1 MSPAL
6 ATPAA
11 AIDLTPCKVRYLI
24 NSKMIFLQRLREN
37 RALRL
42 GIILMMVPLS
52 GASIDIYV
60 PSLPAITNDFG
71 VSVQL
76 VQWTIPSYLIGYSL
90 AELFYG
96 ALSDAWGRRRLLLAA
111 LALYTAASLLASFAS
126 TVSILI
132 ILRFVQGLG
141 VAGPGVLARAIASD
155 TVDADRLPTVT
166 NYITLAWALGP
177 ILAPMIGGYLQHILG
192 WRAVFYFLAIYG
204 CLALLLVSFLLP
216 ETNPHRHQ
224 LKVRTLLDDCK
235 TVLASSVFLGCTS
248 VLSIIY
254 AYLVLFNVVGPFLI
268 QVVLHQSAIV
278 FGRIALC
285 LGIAWFLGTLANRFL
300 TGSFPKLPL
309 MEIGTGVTLCGA
321 LLMGWFAIWEGVS
334 VPHLVIPTAVIFFS
348 GSITFTQCFGR
359 CMQLFPTLAGTASA
373 LMGTLFIAGSAFAG
387 FLGSFLET
395 QTALPLS
402 MAFIALT
409 LLSAFLQRFMH
420 LSTNAPHSGEG
431 ARALDSGA

>member
-1 MSPAL
+1 
-6 ATPAA
+6 
-11 AIDLTPCKVRYLI
+11 
-24 NSKMIFLQRLREN
+24 MIFLQRLREN

-60 PSLPAITNDFG
+60 PSLPAITNHFG
-71 VSVQL
+71 VPVQL

-90 AELFYG
+90 AQLFCG

-111 LALYTAASLLASFAS
+111 LALYTAASLLASFSS

-155 TVDADRLPTVT
+155 TVEADRLPTVT

-177 ILAPMIGGYLQHILG
+177 ILAPMIGGYLQHIFG
-192 WRAVFYFLAIYG
+192 WRAVFYFLTIYG
-204 CLALLLVSFLLP
+204 CLALLLVYFLLP

-224 LKVRTLLDDCK
+224 LKVRTLLDHCK
-235 TVLASSVFLGCTS
+235 TVLASPVFLGCTS

-254 AYLVLFNVVGPFLI
+254 AYLILFNVVGPFLI

-300 TGSFPKLPL
+300 AGSFPKLPL
-309 MEIGTGVTLCGA
+309 MEIGTAVTLCGS

-359 CMQLFPTLAGTASA
+359 CMQLFPKLAGTASA

-395 QTALPLS
+395 ETALPLS

-420 LSTNAPHSGEG
+420 LSRNAPRSGEG
-431 ARALDSGA
+431 AGALDSGA

>member
-1 MSPAL
+1 
-6 ATPAA
+6 
-11 AIDLTPCKVRYLI
+11 
-24 NSKMIFLQRLREN
+24 MIFLQRLRDN
-37 RALRL
+37 RALGL

-60 PSLPAITNDFG
+60 PSLPAITNHFG
-71 VSVQL
+71 VSVQF

-90 AELFYG
+90 AQLFCG
-96 ALSDAWGRRRLLLAA
+96 ALSDAWGRRSLLLAA
-111 LALYTAASLLASFAS
+111 LALYTAASLLASVSS
-126 TVSILI
+126 TVSALI
-132 ILRFVQGLG
+132 FLRFVQGLG

-155 TVDADRLPTVT
+155 TVEADRLPTVT

-177 ILAPMIGGYLQHILG
+177 ILAPMIGGYLQHIFG
-192 WRAVFYFLAIYG
+192 WRAVFYFLTIYG
-204 CLALLLVSFLLP
+204 CLALLLVYFLLP

-224 LKVRTLLDDCK
+224 LKVRTLPDHYK
-235 TVLASSVFLGCTS
+235 TVLASPIFLGCTS

-254 AYLVLFNVVGPFLI
+254 AYLILFNVVGPFLI

-285 LGIAWFLGTLANRFL
+285 LGTAWFLGTLANRFL
-300 TGSFPKLPL
+300 AGSFPKLPL
-309 MEIGTGVTLCGA
+309 MEIGTVVTLCGS
-321 LLMGWFAIWEGVS
+321 LLMGWFAIWKGVS
-334 VPHLVIPTAVIFFS
+334 VPHLVIPTALIFFS

-359 CMQLFPTLAGTASA
+359 CMQLFPKLAGTASA

-402 MAFIALT
+402 MAFIVLA

-420 LSTNAPHSGEG
+420 LSRNTPRSGEG
-431 ARALDSGA
+431 ADALDKRA

>member
-1 MSPAL
+1 
-6 ATPAA
+6 
-11 AIDLTPCKVRYLI
+11 
-24 NSKMIFLQRLREN
+24 MIFLQRLREN

-60 PSLPAITNDFG
+60 PSLPAITNHFG

-90 AELFYG
+90 AQLFCG

-111 LALYTAASLLASFAS
+111 LALYTAASLLASFSS

-155 TVDADRLPTVT
+155 TVEADRLPTVT

-177 ILAPMIGGYLQHILG
+177 IIAPMIGGYLQHIFG
-192 WRAVFYFLAIYG
+192 WRSVFYFLTIYG
-204 CLALLLVSFLLP
+204 CLAFLLVYSLLP

-224 LKVRTLLDDCK
+224 LKVRTLLDHYK
-235 TVLASSVFLGCTS
+235 TVLASPVFLGCTS

-254 AYLVLFNVVGPFLI
+254 AYLILFNVVGPFLI

-300 TGSFPKLPL
+300 AGSFPKLPL
-309 MEIGTGVTLCGA
+309 MEIGTAVTLCGS
-321 LLMGWFAIWEGVS
+321 LLMGWFAILEGVS
-334 VPHLVIPTAVIFFS
+334 VPHLVIPSAVIFFS
-348 GSITFTQCFGR
+348 GSITFTQCFGG
-359 CMQLFPTLAGTASA
+359 CMQLFPKLAGTASA

-395 QTALPLS
+395 ETALPLS

-409 LLSAFLQRFMH
+409 LLSAFLQRFLH
-420 LSTNAPHSGEG
+420 LSRKARRSGEG
-431 ARALDSGA
+431 AGALDSGA

>member
-1 MSPAL
+1 
-6 ATPAA
+6 
-11 AIDLTPCKVRYLI
+11 
-24 NSKMIFLQRLREN
+24 
-37 RALRL
+37 
-42 GIILMMVPLS
+42 MMVPLS

-60 PSLPAITNDFG
+60 PSLPAITNHFG
-71 VSVQL
+71 VPVQL

-90 AELFYG
+90 AQLFCG

-111 LALYTAASLLASFAS
+111 LALYTAASLLASFSS

-155 TVDADRLPTVT
+155 TVEADRLPTVT

-177 ILAPMIGGYLQHILG
+177 ILAPMIGGYLQHIFG
-192 WRAVFYFLAIYG
+192 WRAVFYFLTIYG
-204 CLALLLVSFLLP
+204 CLALLLVYFLLP

-224 LKVRTLLDDCK
+224 LKVRTLLDHCK
-235 TVLASSVFLGCTS
+235 TVLASPVFLGCTS

-254 AYLVLFNVVGPFLI
+254 AYLILFNVVGPFLI

-300 TGSFPKLPL
+300 AGSFPKLPL
-309 MEIGTGVTLCGA
+309 MEIGTAVTLCGS

-359 CMQLFPTLAGTASA
+359 CMQLFPKLAGTASA

-395 QTALPLS
+395 ETALPLS

-409 LLSAFLQRFMH
+409 LLSAFLQGFMH
-420 LSTNAPHSGEG
+420 LSRNAPRSGEG
-431 ARALDSGA
+431 AGALDSGA

>member
-1 MSPAL
+1 
-6 ATPAA
+6 
-11 AIDLTPCKVRYLI
+11 
-24 NSKMIFLQRLREN
+24 
-37 RALRL
+37 
-42 GIILMMVPLS
+42 MMVPLS

-60 PSLPAITNDFG
+60 PSLPAITNHFG

-76 VQWTIPSYLIGYSL
+76 VQWTIPSYLLGYSL
-90 AELFYG
+90 AQLFCG
-96 ALSDAWGRRRLLLAA
+96 ALSDAWGRRGLLLAA
-111 LALYTAASLLASFAS
+111 LALYTAASLLASFSS
-126 TVSILI
+126 TVWTLI

-155 TVDADRLPTVT
+155 TVEADRLPTVT

-177 ILAPMIGGYLQHILG
+177 ILAPMIGGYLQHIFG
-192 WRAVFYFLAIYG
+192 WRAVFYFLTIYG
-204 CLALLLVSFLLP
+204 CLALLLVYFLLP

-224 LKVRTLLDDCK
+224 LKVRTLLDYYK
-235 TVLASSVFLGCTS
+235 TVLASQIFLGCTS

-300 TGSFPKLPL
+300 AGSFPKLPL
-309 MEIGTGVTLCGA
+309 MEIGTAVTLCGT
-321 LLMGWFAIWEGVS
+321 LLMGWFAIWEGVT
-334 VPHLVIPTAVIFFS
+334 VPHLAIPTAVIFFS

-359 CMQLFPTLAGTASA
+359 CMQLFPKLAGTASA

-402 MAFIALT
+402 MAFIVLT

-420 LSTNAPHSGEG
+420 LSRNPPRSGEG
-431 ARALDSGA
+431 AGALDSGA